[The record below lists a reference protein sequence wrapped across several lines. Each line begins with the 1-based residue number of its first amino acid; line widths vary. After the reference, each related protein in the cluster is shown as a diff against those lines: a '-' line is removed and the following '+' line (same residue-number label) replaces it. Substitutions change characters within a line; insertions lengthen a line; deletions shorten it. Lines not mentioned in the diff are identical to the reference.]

1 MSSILDAANVAVDKN
16 GFLNDILPIKK
27 GDVSIMTL
35 EEAYTALGGSISE
48 FKEMFDPTK
57 GYDSSTYYM
66 YAINVISGINDA
78 ASDIM
83 GLARLKGIG
92 VSWYQQLNKPNTA
105 DDRLTAGVDK
115 LFGGPLNYV
124 GHSDDNTYYFGWCC
138 SDRIYSFSSDR
149 YHWHSNVPGSVYVAV
164 VRAK

>member
-1 MSSILDAANVAVDKN
+1 MNSLFDAANVSTDKFII
-16 GFLNDILPIKK
+16 GKLPVSL
-27 GDVSIMTL
+27 GEVSIMTL
-35 EEAYTALGGSISE
+35 EEAYIALGGSTSE

-57 GYDSSTYYM
+57 GYNSSTYYM
-66 YAINVISGINDA
+66 YAINVIPGINDA

-83 GLARLKGIG
+83 GLVRLKGIG

-105 DDRLTAGVDK
+105 DDRLIAGVDK

-124 GHSDDNTYYFGWCC
+124 GQDDDNTYYFGWCC
-138 SDRIYSFSSDR
+138 SDHIYSFSSDR

-164 VRAK
+164 VRAR